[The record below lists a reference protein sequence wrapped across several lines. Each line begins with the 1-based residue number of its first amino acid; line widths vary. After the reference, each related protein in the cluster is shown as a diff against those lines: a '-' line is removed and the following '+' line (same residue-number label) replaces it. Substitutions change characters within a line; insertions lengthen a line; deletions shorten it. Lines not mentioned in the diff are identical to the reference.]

1 MSARGTFNISIP
13 NNMSPPH
20 DLTSYS
26 RSMHSHT
33 KRQMEAANMPVSRR
47 SGQSRNGP
55 MASMPNGTSTDST
68 ASATSAMNGVHG
80 YHPSNVR

>member
-1 MSARGTFNISIP
+1 MSARGTYNISIP

-33 KRQMEAANMPVSRR
+33 KRQMEAANISSSRR
-47 SGQSRNGP
+47 SDQSGSSP
-55 MASMPNGTSTDST
+55 TSSMPNGTSTDSSNST
-68 ASATSAMNGVHG
+68 STMNSAHG
-80 YHPSNVR
+80 YH